1 MKLGKFTTRYIE
13 YVCAVPAVF
22 NGAFLVAIL
31 GVTSQVAEELF
42 DANVCLGVDEVRVLL
57 EVVK

>member
-1 MKLGKFTTRYIE
+1 
-13 YVCAVPAVF
+13 VPAVF